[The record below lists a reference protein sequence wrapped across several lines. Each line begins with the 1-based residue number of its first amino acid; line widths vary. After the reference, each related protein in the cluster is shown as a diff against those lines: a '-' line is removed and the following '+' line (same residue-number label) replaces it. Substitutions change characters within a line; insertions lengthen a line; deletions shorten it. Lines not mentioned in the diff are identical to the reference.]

1 MEHFLGGL
9 CSALR
14 YSTVAMH
21 VFSGISLAALNLEQL
36 RPNRIKLKEFNCGAP
51 GVIGT
56 WKHLDLVK

>member
-36 RPNRIKLKEFNCGAP
+36 RPNRIEFNCGAP
-51 GVIGT
+51 T
-56 WKHLDLVK
+56 WKLDLVK